1 MEEFQYLY
9 GINGG
14 EQLYFES
21 NTWYQTRPNYWKCT
35 DCNARLST
43 KGTMHVDMCLKDP
56 SKPLPQ
62 HRGHNPVST
71 DEFKIRRHFWHIK
84 QRITNELELWP
95 STIFDQEIKK
105 FQIEQKVSKLDI
117 ANYVK
122 PYSHYKS
129 GFESRRGSP
138 SYHTTT
144 GLEHN
149 KR

>member
-1 MEEFQYLY
+1 
-9 GINGG
+9 
-14 EQLYFES
+14 
-21 NTWYQTRPNYWKCT
+21 
-35 DCNARLST
+35 
-43 KGTMHVDMCLKDP
+43 MHVDLCLKDP

-62 HRGHNPVST
+62 RRGYNLVST
-71 DEFKIRRHFWHIK
+71 DEFKIRRHFWLIK